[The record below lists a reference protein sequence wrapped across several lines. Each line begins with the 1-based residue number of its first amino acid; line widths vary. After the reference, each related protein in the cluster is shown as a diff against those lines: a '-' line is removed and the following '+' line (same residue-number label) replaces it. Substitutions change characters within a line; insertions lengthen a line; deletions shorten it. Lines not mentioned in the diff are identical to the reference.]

1 MKLKLLK
8 LLSLFSMVV
17 ASGAISGASRF
28 GIYQGDGEDEL
39 RRFKNFKEEK
49 EIKKLM
55 ISFTVMCSMLL
66 SMAGVLAA
74 TVQVWDSEFFRTGYY
89 DNAYVI
95 VTANQDDVTFKY
107 LGLTS
112 NRTLTL

>member
-39 RRFKNFKEEK
+39 RRFKKF
-49 EIKKLM
+49 
-55 ISFTVMCSMLL
+55 
-66 SMAGVLAA
+66 
-74 TVQVWDSEFFRTGYY
+74 
-89 DNAYVI
+89 
-95 VTANQDDVTFKY
+95 
-107 LGLTS
+107 
-112 NRTLTL
+112 